1 MDYQLKAEVAPP
13 AGTPEL
19 DALHRHGVVSLLD
32 EQLDLLAGIE
42 GPDGVEI
49 EPLDHEVTAHSGGA
63 SISWLVEAPA
73 LAFAEEAARAVLT
86 ELLERT
92 DLLAAWTVTSCEVTV
107 SDEDLETA
115 LDGAEDADDEGDDDE
130 LDDEIV
136 QVELSDEEVAERHEQ
151 LTAEAEL
158 IQALGTDAFGT
169 ADDGVTPEQALL
181 VAGALAEAVVITIDE
196 LFEDIKALD
205 EDDTTADQHDELL
218 VLDELPPAFSDQYSG
233 WFAKRFLMATV
244 IVGQRLTEDEWVA
257 PTCAAEALAL
267 HVLKERAQEELVG
280 AAVLDEDVLKRAFAA
295 FDEHAFEDME
305 HEALYADDAEGS
317 VVDWLPA
324 VARA

>member
-1 MDYQLKAEVAPP
+1 MEYQLKAEVAPP

-49 EPLDHEVTAHSGGA
+49 EPLDHEVTSHAGGA

-92 DLLAAWTVTSCEVTV
+92 ELLSAWSVRTCEVTV
-107 SDEDLETA
+107 SDEDLATA
-115 LDGAEDADDEGDDDE
+115 LEDEPEDEIDDVVELVELSGDE
-130 LDDEIV
+130 LDERR
-136 QVELSDEEVAERHEQ
+136 ELL
-151 LTAEAEL
+151 LTESEL
-158 IQALGTDAFGT
+158 VTALGTDAFGSE
-169 ADDGVTPEQALL
+169 DGVTADQAKL
-181 VAGALAEAVVITIDE
+181 VAGALAEAVVVVIDE
-196 LFEDIKALD
+196 LFDDVNALD

-218 VLDELPPAFSDQYSG
+218 VIDELPEAFADQYSA
-233 WFAKRFLMATV
+233 WFAKRFLIATV
-244 IVGQRLTEDEWVA
+244 IVGERLTEDEWRS
-257 PTCAAEALAL
+257 PTCPAEALAL
-267 HVLKERAQEELVG
+267 HVLKGRARTELASTG
-280 AAVLDEDVLKRAFAA
+280 LLDEDTLKLAFAA
-295 FDEHAFEDME
+295 FDENAFDDLE
-305 HEALYADDAEGS
+305 HEALYAEDADGS

-324 VARA
+324 IAKS

>member
-19 DALHRHGVVSLLD
+19 DALHRYGVVSLLD

-49 EPLDHEVTAHSGGA
+49 EPLDHEVTAHAGGA

-92 DLLAAWTVTSCEVTV
+92 DLLAAWTVQSCEVTV

-115 LDGAEDADDEGDDDE
+115 LESTDDEDDDE
-130 LDDEIV
+130 VLDEEIV
-136 QVELSDEEVAERHEQ
+136 QVELSEAEIAERHDQ
-151 LTAEAEL
+151 LVNEAEL

-169 ADDGVTPEQALL
+169 EDGVTPEQARL
-181 VAGALAEAVVITIDE
+181 VAGALAEAVVIMIDE
-196 LFEDIKALD
+196 LFEDVKALD
-205 EDDTTADQHDELL
+205 EDDTTADEHDELL
-218 VLDELPPAFSDQYSG
+218 VLDELPPAFTDQYSA

-244 IVGQRLTEDEWVA
+244 IVGERLTDAEWA
-257 PTCAAEALAL
+257 TPTCAAEALAL
-267 HVLKERAQEELVG
+267 HVLKERVQEELLG
-280 AAVLDEDVLKRAFAA
+280 AGVLDEDVLKRAFAA

-305 HEALYADDAEGS
+305 HEALYAEDAEGS

-324 VARA
+324 IARA

>member
-49 EPLDHEVTAHSGGA
+49 EPLDHEVTAHAGGA

-92 DLLAAWTVTSCEVTV
+92 DLLAAWTVQSCEVTV

-115 LDGAEDADDEGDDDE
+115 LESTEDDEAEDLDE
-130 LDDEIV
+130 EIV
-136 QVELSDEEVAERHEQ
+136 QVELSGEEVAERYDQ
-151 LTAEAEL
+151 LAAEAEL
-158 IQALGTDAFGT
+158 ITSLGTDAFGSE
-169 ADDGVTPEQALL
+169 DGVTPEQARL
-181 VAGALAEAVVITIDE
+181 VAGAFAEAVVIMIDE
-196 LFEDIKALD
+196 LFEDVKALD
-205 EDDTTADQHDELL
+205 EDDTTADEHDELL
-218 VLDELPPAFSDQYSG
+218 VLDELPPAFTDQYSA

-244 IVGQRLTEDEWVA
+244 IVGDRLTDAEWTA
-257 PTCAAEALAL
+257 PTCLAEALAL
-267 HVLKERAQEELVG
+267 HLLKARAQEELVG
-280 AAVLDEDVLKRAFAA
+280 AGVLDEDVLKRAFAA

-305 HEALYADDAEGS
+305 HEALYAEDAEGS

-324 VARA
+324 IAKA

>member
-49 EPLDHEVTAHSGGA
+49 EPLDHEVTAHAGGA

-92 DLLAAWTVTSCEVTV
+92 ELLAAWTVQSCEVTV

-115 LDGAEDADDEGDDDE
+115 LENEPEEEFEFDEPLELNNDERDERRDLLLGA
-130 LDDEIV
+130 
-136 QVELSDEEVAERHEQ
+136 
-151 LTAEAEL
+151 AEL
-158 IQALGTDAFGT
+158 VQALGTDAFGGN
-169 ADDGVTPEQALL
+169 DGVPAEQAEL
-181 VAGALAEAVVITIDE
+181 VAGALAEAVVVVIDE
-196 LFEDIKALD
+196 LFEDVQILD
-205 EDDTTADQHDELL
+205 DDDTTADQHEGLL
-218 VLDELPPAFSDQYSG
+218 VLDELPGAFADQYSA
-233 WFAKRFLMATV
+233 WFAKRFLIATV
-244 IVGQRLTEDEWVA
+244 IVGQRLTEPEWTPPQCV
-257 PTCAAEALAL
+257 AEALAL
-267 HVLKERAQEELVG
+267 HLLKARAQDELTSTG
-280 AAVLDEDVLKRAFAA
+280 LLDEEVLKRAFTA
-295 FDEHAFEDME
+295 FDEHAFENLE
-305 HEALYADDAEGS
+305 HEGLYADDAEGS

-324 VARA
+324 IAKA

>member
-42 GPDGVEI
+42 GPNGVEI
-49 EPLDHEVTAHSGGA
+49 EPLDHEVTAHAGGA

-92 DLLAAWTVTSCEVTV
+92 DLLAAWTVQSCEVTV

-115 LDGAEDADDEGDDDE
+115 LESADDDE
-130 LDDEIV
+130 VLDEEIV
-136 QVELSDEEVAERHEQ
+136 QVELSEEEITERHDQ
-151 LTAEAEL
+151 LVNEAEL

-169 ADDGVTPEQALL
+169 EDGVTPEQARL
-181 VAGALAEAVVITIDE
+181 VAGALAEAVVIMIDE
-196 LFEDIKALD
+196 LFEDVKALD
-205 EDDTTADQHDELL
+205 EDDTTADEHDELL
-218 VLDELPPAFSDQYSG
+218 VLDELPPAFTDQYSA

-244 IVGQRLTEDEWVA
+244 IVGERLTDAEWA
-257 PTCAAEALAL
+257 PPACAAEALAL
-267 HVLKERAQEELVG
+267 HLLKTRAQDELLG
-280 AAVLDEDVLKRAFAA
+280 AGVLDEDVLKRAFAA

-305 HEALYADDAEGS
+305 HEALYAEDAEGS
-317 VVDWLPA
+317 VVDWLPTI
-324 VARA
+324 ARA

>member
-49 EPLDHEVTAHSGGA
+49 EPLDHEVTAHAGGA

-92 DLLAAWTVTSCEVTV
+92 DLLAAWTVKTCEVTV

-115 LDGAEDADDEGDDDE
+115 LENEPAEELDFDEPLELTSDE
-130 LDDEIV
+130 LDERR
-136 QVELSDEEVAERHEQ
+136 ELLLGA
-151 LTAEAEL
+151 AEL
-158 IQALGTDAFGT
+158 VQALGTDAFGGN
-169 ADDGVTPEQALL
+169 DGVAAEQAEL
-181 VAGALAEAVVITIDE
+181 VAGALAEAVVVVIDE
-196 LFEDIKALD
+196 LFEDVQVLD
-205 EDDTTADQHDELL
+205 DDDTTADQHEGLL
-218 VLDELPPAFSDQYSG
+218 VLDELPEAFADQYSA
-233 WFAKRFLMATV
+233 WFAKRFLIATV
-244 IVGQRLTEDEWVA
+244 IVGQRLTEAEWTTPQCV
-257 PTCAAEALAL
+257 AEALAL
-267 HVLKERAQEELVG
+267 HLLKARAQDELTSTG
-280 AAVLDEDVLKRAFAA
+280 LLDEETLKRAFTA
-295 FDEHAFEDME
+295 FDEHAFEDLE
-305 HEALYADDAEGS
+305 HEALYAEDAEGS

-324 VARA
+324 IAKA

>member
-49 EPLDHEVTAHSGGA
+49 EPLDHEVTAHAGGA

-92 DLLAAWTVTSCEVTV
+92 DLLASWTVQSCEVTV

-115 LDGAEDADDEGDDDE
+115 LESAAEDEDDE
-130 LDDEIV
+130 EIEH
-136 QVELSDEEVAERHEQ
+136 VELTAEEVAERHDQ
-151 LTAEAEL
+151 LLGEAGL
-158 IQALGTDAFGT
+158 VQALGTDAFGSS
-169 ADDGVTPEQALL
+169 DGVTPEQAEL
-181 VAGALAEAVVITIDE
+181 VAGAFAEAVVIMIDE
-196 LFEDIKALD
+196 LFEDVKTLD
-205 EDDTTADQHDELL
+205 EDDTTADEHEELL
-218 VLDELPPAFSDQYSG
+218 VLDELPPAFSDQYSA
-233 WFAKRFLMATV
+233 WFAKRFLIATV
-244 IVGQRLTEDEWVA
+244 IVGQRLTEDEWEP
-257 PTCAAEALAL
+257 PTCPAEALAL
-267 HVLKERAQEELVG
+267 HVLKGRAQEELL
-280 AAVLDEDVLKRAFAA
+280 AAGLLDEDVLKRSFAA
-295 FDEHAFEDME
+295 FDEHAFDDME
-305 HEALYADDAEGS
+305 HEALYAEDAEGS
-317 VVDWLPA
+317 VVEWLPA
-324 VARA
+324 IAKA

>member
-49 EPLDHEVTAHSGGA
+49 EPLDHEVTAHAGGA
-63 SISWLVEAPA
+63 SINWLVEAPA

-92 DLLAAWTVTSCEVTV
+92 ELLADWTVQSCEVTV

-115 LDGAEDADDEGDDDE
+115 LEDEPAEDAEADEDLEVEHIE
-130 LDDEIV
+130 LT
-136 QVELSDEEVAERHEQ
+136 DEELTERHDQ
-151 LTAEAEL
+151 LVGEAEL
-158 IQALGTDAFGT
+158 VQALGTDAFGSE
-169 ADDGVTPEQALL
+169 DGVTPEQAEL
-181 VAGALAEAVVITIDE
+181 VAGALAEAVVVVIDE
-196 LFEDIKALD
+196 LFDDVAALD
-205 EDDTTADQHDELL
+205 EEDTTADQHEGLL
-218 VLDELPPAFSDQYSG
+218 VLDELPPAFTDQYSA
-233 WFAKRFLMATV
+233 WFAKRFLIATV
-244 IVGQRLTEDEWVA
+244 IVGQRLTEEEWV
-257 PTCAAEALAL
+257 PPQTAAEALAL
-267 HVLKERAQEELVG
+267 HLLKSRAREELATTG
-280 AAVLDEDVLKRAFAA
+280 LLEEDVLKRAFAA
-295 FDEHAFEDME
+295 FDEHAFDDLE
-305 HEALYADDAEGS
+305 HEALYAEDAEGS

-324 VARA
+324 IAKS